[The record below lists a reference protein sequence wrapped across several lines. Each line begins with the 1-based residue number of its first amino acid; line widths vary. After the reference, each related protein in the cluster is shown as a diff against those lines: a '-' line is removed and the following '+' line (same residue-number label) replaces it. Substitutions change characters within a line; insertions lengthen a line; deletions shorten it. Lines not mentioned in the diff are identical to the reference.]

1 MINLVNKKIIIYFSI
16 ALILI
21 LTLFF
26 LSLFPSNYYIYLFSR
41 INISKIDNNS
51 IDANLSFLT
60 HKMIQY
66 DLDTKITSKEIAN
79 KAFSNT
85 NYFFNQVVKDCKFEQ
100 EQTISDITN
109 YISCANKKLGEY
121 FYYQPS
127 KEVSNNYANQ
137 RSDCDLNTYLLL
149 DVARLVGIDAYIIY
163 SPHHAFLAVK
173 SKNHKVILW
182 ETTDNNNKGE
192 KIDFT
197 NKDFSNLDTNELNVD
212 FASSFYKE
220 NNRIPYYRYYNGV
233 DAFNLYKIL
242 VSDVPKIN
250 SSDLLDNSK
259 VDYSNLIEDSYLKN
273 PENVIIEDAYIDLL
287 VQENRINDDIVRDIE
302 NSLKTDVT
310 NQVKHISLAIF
321 YKNKRMFDKA
331 GEHVKTLL
339 KSNLCD
345 KDCIDLVIE
354 LKLENNL
361 YLLQKYV
368 DFHNSSL
375 VKDLK
380 EFLGLKDVYYTYEDY
395 KKVRINFA
403 WYLLDILMIILCWYV
418 LISIPKLKKLIIRK

>member
-1 MINLVNKKIIIYFSI
+1 
-16 ALILI
+16 
-21 LTLFF
+21 
-26 LSLFPSNYYIYLFSR
+26 
-41 INISKIDNNS
+41 
-51 IDANLSFLT
+51 
-60 HKMIQY
+60 MIQY
-66 DLDTKITSKEIAN
+66 DLDNKITSEEIAN

-100 EQTISDITN
+100 EQIISDITN
-109 YISCANKKLGEY
+109 YISCANQKLGQY
-121 FYYQPS
+121 FSYQPS
-127 KEVSNNYANQ
+127 VEVSNNYANQ
-137 RSDCDLNTYLLL
+137 RSDCDLNTYLLV
-149 DVARLVGIDAYIIY
+149 DAARLVGIDAYIIY
-163 SPHHAFLAVK
+163 SPYHAFWAAK

-197 NKDFSNLDTNELNVD
+197 NKGFSNLDTNELNVD
-212 FASSFYKE
+212 FASSFYEK
-220 NNRIPYYRYYNGV
+220 NNRIPYYRYYNEV
-233 DAFNLYKIL
+233 DAFSLYKIL
-242 VSDVPKIN
+242 VLDVPKIN
-250 SSDLLDNSK
+250 SLDLLGNSK

-310 NQVKHISLAIF
+310 NQVKHISLATF

-331 GEHVKTLL
+331 GEHVEILL
-339 KSNLCD
+339 KSNLCE

-354 LKLENNL
+354 LKLRNNL

-375 VKDLK
+375 VEGLK
-380 EFLGLKDVYYTYEDY
+380 EFLGLKYLDYTYGDY
-395 KKVRINFA
+395 KQVLFRFYIRFNVFFGYL
-403 WYLLDILMIILCWYV
+403 YLL
-418 LISIPKLKKLIIRK
+418 

>member
-1 MINLVNKKIIIYFSI
+1 MINLINKKIIIYFSI
-16 ALILI
+16 ALILSLI
-21 LTLFF
+21 FF
-26 LSLFPSNYYIYLFSR
+26 LSLFPSSYYRYLFNR

-66 DLDTKITSKEIAN
+66 DLDNKITSKEIAN

-127 KEVSNNYANQ
+127 REVSNNYANQ

-233 DAFNLYKIL
+233 DPFNLYKIL